1 MLKVEKFKP
10 INNKIMETL
19 NNRCPVQQQVVLMPS
34 VDAFWDFKHLID
46 APHQLGGRSL
56 ILSQPIHRIMI

>member
-46 APHQLGGRSL
+46 APHQ
-56 ILSQPIHRIMI
+56 